1 MTLQR
6 QLLTSKGRII
16 DIVSDRSNTISHWAN
31 SSSCADIVLNQI
43 NQDRLYDPIFEN
55 EESLTIL
62 DIGGN
67 VGLFSLYAQDR
78 AKVIYSVEPTPD
90 HFTILEE
97 LTANYPNIKRLPY
110 ALHNEDTTVDF
121 YIHDGNT
128 TMNSTVNKY
137 GRKIEV
143 PTRTLASL
151 FAELGLDHVDFIK
164 CDIEGSEM
172 AAITDETVGAVADKV
187 DCWFVEV
194 HATDSTVPWE
204 QSLEANRAHIA
215 AIFRRQGY
223 QVQNYRVDG
232 LYVYKE

>member
-6 QLLTSKGRII
+6 QLLTSKRQVI
-16 DIVSDRSNTISHWAN
+16 DITSDRLNTISHWNN
-31 SSSCADIVLNQI
+31 SASCADIVLNQI

-67 VGLFSLYAQDR
+67 IGLFSLYVQDR

-121 YIHDGNT
+121 YIHEGNT

-194 HATDSTVPWE
+194 HATDSTVPWA

-215 AIFRRQGY
+215 AIFQRQGY

-232 LYVYKE
+232 LYIYKE

>member
-31 SSSCADIVLNQI
+31 PSSCADIVLNQI
-43 NQDRLYDPIFEN
+43 NQDRLYDPIFDGEDG
-55 EESLTIL
+55 LTVI

-67 VGLFSLYAQDR
+67 IGLFSLYVQDR
-78 AKVIYSVEPTPD
+78 AQVIYTLEPTPD
-90 HFTILEE
+90 HFDILKEH
-97 LTANYPNIKRLPY
+97 TAGYDNIKLLPY

-151 FAELGLDHVDFIK
+151 FSELGLDHVDFIK

-194 HATDSTVPWE
+194 HATDSTVPWA

-215 AIFRRQGY
+215 AIFQRQGY